1 MGEMTVTE
9 AVRALLAEG
18 LTSGEV
24 IAKGHRPGTV
34 YKVQRSMRLAATH
47 AQAAPG
53 ESEGEELEGPADTS
67 AAQADEPEDDDDV
80 WDVDEHLDALEAGLS
95 HASEHIAEL
104 TRSGDAR
111 FDGLERQIADLR
123 NRVGEVE
130 SHVSALEETVKWLRE
145 TAADVITLLAK
156 QTMSPAHAFLWLGP
170 STEALDRIRQRLV
183 EINPK
188 AAHSLF
194 GDGAEEW
201 SGLRRTHLPAVFESR
216 RGGGIRSA

>member
-9 AVRALLAEG
+9 AVRTLLAEG
-18 LTSGEV
+18 LTSGEIV
-24 IAKGHRPGTV
+24 AKGYRPGTV
-34 YKVQRSMRLAATH
+34 YKVQRSMRLAADH

-53 ESEGEELEGPADTS
+53 VSEGEELDSLADTS
-67 AAQADEPEDDDDV
+67 AALADEPEDADDV
-80 WDVDEHLDALEAGLS
+80 WDVDEHLDALDAGLS
-95 HASEHIAEL
+95 HVSGHIAEL
-104 TRSGDAR
+104 IRSGDAR
-111 FDGLERQIADLR
+111 FGGLERQLAGLS
-123 NRVGEVE
+123 NRVSDVE
-130 SHVSALEETVKWLRE
+130 SQVSALEETVKWLRE

-194 GDGAEEW
+194 GDGAGEW
-201 SGLRRTHLPAVFESR
+201 SGLRRTGLPAVFESR

>member
-9 AVRALLAEG
+9 AVRTLLAEG

-24 IAKGHRPGTV
+24 IARGYRPGTV
-34 YKVQRSMRLAATH
+34 YKVQRSMRLAAAH

-53 ESEGEELEGPADTS
+53 EFEGEELEGLADTS
-67 AAQADEPEDDDDV
+67 AAQTDEPEDAADV

-111 FDGLERQIADLR
+111 FEGLERQFAGLSQ
-123 NRVGEVE
+123 RVSDVE
-130 SHVSALEETVKWLRE
+130 SQAAALHETVKWLRE

-156 QTMSPAHAFLWLGP
+156 QTMSPAHPLLWVTPVTG
-170 STEALDRIRQRLV
+170 ALERIRQRL
-183 EINPK
+183 IAMNPT
-188 AAHSLF
+188 AARSLF
-194 GDGAEEW
+194 GDRIEGW
-201 SGLRRTHLPAVFESR
+201 SGLRATRLPAQLGSPQ
-216 RGGGIRSA
+216 GGGLRSA